1 MKPIALVIFS
11 LIIGVLFMATID
23 NQRPKKVECEV
34 KSHSPAIVRKDYL
47 NLCMR

>member
-1 MKPIALVIFS
+1 MKPIALVMS
-11 LIIGVLFMATID
+11 VLIIGVLFMATIA

-34 KSHSPAIVRKDYL
+34 EGHSPATVREDYL